1 MRALIGVDIGG
12 TGIKAG
18 IVDARRGALVGDRVR
33 VLTPQPA
40 DTASVVKA
48 TAELVAG
55 LGPDAG
61 PVGIGLPAAIKG
73 GRVAMAANL
82 DQSWVGAEAGQ
93 LFTEAIGRPVV
104 MLNDADAAGVAEVR
118 YGAGKGV
125 HGVILVLT
133 LGTGIGS
140 ALFVDGVLV
149 PNLELGHIEIRGKD
163 AEKRASAGAR
173 ERRGLSW
180 KKWAPLLDEYLDT
193 IERLVWPDL
202 IILGGGIS
210 KKPEKFVPYLSTR
223 APIVA
228 AKLQNEA
235 GIVGAA
241 VQARE
246 VLAPARPPRPP
257 RPRAARPATPA
268 SGTTTRRTRAGSGR

>member
-18 IVDARRGALVGDRVR
+18 IVDARRGALAGERVR
-33 VLTPQPA
+33 VPTPKPA
-40 DTASVVKA
+40 DTASVVAA

-55 LGPDAG
+55 LGADSG
-61 PVGIGLPAAIKG
+61 PVGIGLPAVIKG
-73 GRVAMAANL
+73 GRVEMAANL
-82 DQSWVGAEAGQ
+82 DQSWIGAEAGQ

-104 MLNDADAAGVAEVR
+104 MLNDADAAAVAEVR

-125 HGVILVLT
+125 KGVILMLT

-140 ALFVDGVLV
+140 AMFVDGVLV

-163 AEKRASAGAR
+163 AERRASAGAR

-180 KKWAPLLDEYLDT
+180 KNWAPLLNEYLDT
-193 IERLVWPDL
+193 VERLVWPDL

-210 KKPEKFVPYLSTR
+210 KKPDKFVPYLTTR
-223 APIVA
+223 APIVPA
-228 AKLQNEA
+228 TLQNTA

-241 VQARE
+241 TRARE
-246 VLAPARPPRPP
+246 ILAPPRPP
-257 RPRAARPATPA
+257 RPRAPRTPTRA
-268 SGTTTRRTRAGSGR
+268 SATTTRRTRAGSAR

>member
-18 IVDARRGALVGDRVR
+18 IVDARRGALAGERVR
-33 VLTPQPA
+33 VPTPQPA
-40 DTASVVKA
+40 DTAAVVAA
-48 TAELVAG
+48 TAALVAG
-55 LGPDAG
+55 LGADSG
-61 PVGIGLPAAIKG
+61 PVGIGLPAVIKG
-73 GRVAMAANL
+73 GRVEMAANL
-82 DQSWVGAEAGQ
+82 DQSWIGAEAGQ

-104 MLNDADAAGVAEVR
+104 MLNDADAAAVAEVR

-125 HGVILVLT
+125 KGVILMLT

-140 ALFVDGVLV
+140 AMFVDGVLV

-163 AEKRASAGAR
+163 AERRASAGAR

-180 KKWAPLLDEYLDT
+180 KNWAPLLNEYLDT
-193 IERLVWPDL
+193 VERLVWPDL

-210 KKPEKFVPYLSTR
+210 KKPDKFVPYLTTR
-223 APIVA
+223 APIVPA
-228 AKLQNEA
+228 TLQNTA

-241 VQARE
+241 TRARE
-246 VLAPARPPRPP
+246 ILAPPRPP
-257 RPRAARPATPA
+257 RPRAPRTPTRA
-268 SGTTTRRTRAGSGR
+268 SATTTRRTRAGSAR

>member
-1 MRALIGVDIGG
+1 MRALIGVNIGG

-18 IVDARRGALVGDRVR
+18 IVNSRRGVLVGDRVR
-33 VLTPQPA
+33 VPTPQPA
-40 DTASVVKA
+40 DTAAVVAA
-48 TAELVAG
+48 TADLVAG
-55 LGPDAG
+55 LGPDSG
-61 PVGIGLPAAIKG
+61 PVGIGLPAVIKG
-73 GRVAMAANL
+73 GRVEMAANL
-82 DQSWVGAEAGQ
+82 DESWIGAEAGD
-93 LFTEAIGRPVV
+93 LFSQAIGRPVV
-104 MLNDADAAGVAEVR
+104 MLNDADAAGVAEMR
-118 YGAGKGV
+118 YGAGRSVKGV
-125 HGVILVLT
+125 VLVLT

-163 AEKRASAGAR
+163 AERRASAGAR

-223 APIVA
+223 APIA
-228 AKLQNEA
+228 PATLQNQA

-241 VQARE
+241 VRARE
-246 VLAPARPPRPP
+246 VLAPPRPP
-257 RPRAARPATPA
+257 RPTRASAP
-268 SGTTTRRTRAGSGR
+268 RRTRATPAR

>member
-18 IVDARRGALVGDRVR
+18 IVDSRRGVLVGERVR

-40 DTASVVKA
+40 DTASVVAA

-55 LGPDAG
+55 LGADSG

-104 MLNDADAAGVAEVR
+104 MLNDADAAGVAEMR

-125 HGVILVLT
+125 GGVVLLLT

-149 PNLELGHIEIRGKD
+149 PNLELGHIEIRGRD

-180 KKWAPLLDEYLDT
+180 KNWAPLLDEYLDT
-193 IERLVWPDL
+193 VERLVWPDL

-223 APIVA
+223 APIVP
-228 AKLQNEA
+228 AKLQNQA

-241 VQARE
+241 ARARE
-246 VLAPARPPRPP
+246 LLTPVRPPRPAT
-257 RPRAARPATPA
+257 RASAP
-268 SGTTTRRTRAGSGR
+268 RRTRATLAR

>member
-18 IVDARRGALVGDRVR
+18 IVDSRRGVLVGDRVR

-40 DTASVVKA
+40 DTASVVAA

-55 LGPDAG
+55 FGADAG
-61 PVGIGLPAAIKG
+61 PVGIGLPAVIKTG
-73 GRVAMAANL
+73 HVEMAANL
-82 DQSWVGAEAGQ
+82 DESWIGAEAGE
-93 LFTEAIGRPVV
+93 LFSAAIGRPCV

-125 HGVILVLT
+125 KGVVLLLT

-149 PNLELGHIEIRGKD
+149 PNLEFGHIEIRGKD
-163 AEKRASAGAR
+163 AETRASAGAR

-210 KKPEKFVPYLSTR
+210 KKPEKFVPYLTTR
-223 APIVA
+223 APIVP

-241 VQARE
+241 ARARE
-246 VLAPARPPRPP
+246 LSTPARPVR
-257 RPRAARPATPA
+257 RPATSA
-268 SGTTTRRTRAGSGR
+268 SARTRTRAGSAR

>member
-18 IVDARRGALVGDRVR
+18 IVDARRGALAGERVR
-33 VLTPQPA
+33 VPTPQPA
-40 DTASVVKA
+40 DTAAVVAA
-48 TAELVAG
+48 TAALVAG
-55 LGPDAG
+55 LGADSG
-61 PVGIGLPAAIKG
+61 PVGIGLPAVIKG
-73 GRVAMAANL
+73 GRVEMAANL
-82 DQSWVGAEAGQ
+82 DQSWIGAEAGQ

-104 MLNDADAAGVAEVR
+104 MLNDADAAAVAEVR

-125 HGVILVLT
+125 KGVILMLT

-140 ALFVDGVLV
+140 AMFVDGVLV

-163 AEKRASAGAR
+163 AERRASAGAR

-180 KKWAPLLDEYLDT
+180 KNWAPLLNEYLDT
-193 IERLVWPDL
+193 VERLVWPDL

-210 KKPEKFVPYLSTR
+210 KKPDKFVPYLTTR
-223 APIVA
+223 APIVPA
-228 AKLQNEA
+228 TLQNTA

-241 VQARE
+241 TRARE
-246 VLAPARPPRPP
+246 ILAPPRPP
-257 RPRAARPATPA
+257 RPRAPRTPTRA
-268 SGTTTRRTRAGSGR
+268 SAPTTRRSRAGSAR